1 MVTMEQVRA
10 AALVVGGVL
19 VTIVLAR
26 AVFDAWDQATLVIG
40 ILQIGPTWSLA
51 FCLGSD
57 ESDFAGATRSRAEW
71 LGILPWTFVVA
82 PLVLPNFIMLSSFFR
97 DARADSGR
105 TWLGVG
111 RDRPSDERFNEHHW
125 PG

>member
-1 MVTMEQVRA
+1 MGNLRA
-10 AALVVGGVL
+10 TALVVGGL
-19 VTIVLAR
+19 LGTIALAR
-26 AVFDAWDQATLVIG
+26 IAFSSWDQAAVVIG
-40 ILQIGPTWSLA
+40 VLQIGPTWSLA

-82 PLVLPNFIMLSSFFR
+82 PLVLPNFIVLSSFFR

-111 RDRPSDERFNEHHW
+111 RDRPTDERFDEHHW

>member
-1 MVTMEQVRA
+1 MGNLRA
-10 AALVVGGVL
+10 TALVVGGL
-19 VTIVLAR
+19 LGTIALAR
-26 AVFDAWDQATLVIG
+26 IAFSSWDQAAVVIG
-40 ILQIGPTWSLA
+40 VLQIGPTWSLA

-82 PLVLPNFIMLSSFFR
+82 PLVLPNFIVLSSFFR

-111 RDRPSDERFNEHHW
+111 RDRPTDARFDEHHW

>member
-1 MVTMEQVRA
+1 MGNLRA
-10 AALVVGGVL
+10 TALVVGGL
-19 VTIVLAR
+19 LGTIALAR
-26 AVFDAWDQATLVIG
+26 IAFRSWDEAAIVIG
-40 ILQIGPTWSLA
+40 VLQIGPTWSLA

-82 PLVLPNFIMLSSFFR
+82 PLVLPNFIVLSSFFR

-111 RDRPSDERFNEHHW
+111 RDRPTDERFDEHHW